1 MTSRPLNARAA
12 HLRLVPETAETARPH
27 RWFCSACG
35 APGPVDVTPLPF
47 ARECEACGEGLLLEA
62 ADALAPR
69 PGDPFLLVDEAL
81 TVRAL
86 SAAAA
91 ELLAVDP
98 DAAVGRPVADLL
110 CAADAEAGPAG
121 SFPAAL
127 AAAAAG
133 AGPAGFG
140 AEEPAR
146 LTVRPADVFGV
157 RLPARIGVCGPPRAA
172 LIVLG

>member
-1 MTSRPLNARAA
+1 MSERAA
-12 HLRLVPETAETARPH
+12 RNHLRLVPETAETARPH

-35 APGPVDVTPLPF
+35 APGPVDATPLPF
-47 ARECEACGEGLLLEA
+47 ARGCDACGEGLLLEA

-86 SAAAA
+86 SPAAA

-98 DAAVGRPVADLL
+98 GAAVGRPVADLL

-121 SFPAAL
+121 SLPRAVAE
-127 AAAAAG
+127 AAAG
-133 AGPAGFG
+133 AAD
-140 AEEPAR
+140 EPTR

-157 RLPARIGVCGPPRAA
+157 RLQARIGVCGPPRAA
-172 LIVLG
+172 LIVLD